1 MAKNTKF
8 ESDLDCF
15 LDSLKTPVEK
25 KEAKELRS
33 IWWDKAPDT
42 VNEDGAR
49 LSEIPR
55 KRYLYY

>member
-1 MAKNTKF
+1 MAKNTKY

-15 LDSLKTPVEK
+15 LDSLKTPIEK
-25 KEAKELRS
+25 KESAELRS
-33 IWWDKAPDT
+33 IWWDKAPNK
-42 VNEDGAR
+42 VNEDSAR